1 MKFERFEQIHCG
13 FMLRD
18 FSLKSI
24 GITEQYALE
33 EIIRLRACCCETDYY
48 RLSRVGSTFQLSRKG
63 RMLIWRLRENA
74 KNHASIEDEM
84 REAGVL

>member
-1 MKFERFEQIHCG
+1 MKLERFEQIHYG

-24 GITEQYALE
+24 GMTEQYALE
-33 EIIRLRACCCETDYY
+33 EIIRLRDCCCETDYY
-48 RLSRVGSTFQLSRKG
+48 RLNRVGSTFPLSRKG
-63 RMLIWRLRENA
+63 RMHIWGLRENA
-74 KNHASIEDEM
+74 KNHASIENEM

>member
-1 MKFERFEQIHCG
+1 MVLERFEQIHAG

-24 GITEQYALE
+24 GMTEQYALE
-33 EIIRLRACCCETDYY
+33 EIIRLRDCCCETDYY
-48 RLSRVGSTFQLSRKG
+48 RLNRVGSTFPLSRKG
-63 RMLIWRLRENA
+63 RMYIWGLRENA
-74 KNHASIEDEM
+74 KKHASIENEM